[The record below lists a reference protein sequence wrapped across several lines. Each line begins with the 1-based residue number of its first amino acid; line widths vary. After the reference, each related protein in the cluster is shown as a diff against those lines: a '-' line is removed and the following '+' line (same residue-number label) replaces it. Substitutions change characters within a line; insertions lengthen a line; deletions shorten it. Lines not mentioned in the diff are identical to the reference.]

1 MEYTEGAGLGWVGWS
16 PLSFSI
22 PRRLRRLC
30 ESENV
35 IRILA
40 SYSLHPMKELLPW
53 QHPSPNN
60 FLTVQMGGFPYTG
73 WEVQGRKSYRDNGEK
88 KLALPLHCNPGCD
101 SPLQSSEKWN
111 WKATVETLVGN
122 HFWAVHIGTGWFPPG
137 GWELKASRRPEQRTD
152 LYFIICEGFTLF

>member
-1 MEYTEGAGLGWVGWS
+1 MEYTEGAGLGLVGWS

-60 FLTVQMGGFPYTG
+60 FLTVPYTG
-73 WEVQGRKSYRDNGEK
+73 WKVQGRKSYRDNGEK
-88 KLALPLHCNPGCD
+88 YWLCLCIVILVVIALYKVQKSGT
-101 SPLQSSEKWN
+101 EKQLWRHLLE
-111 WKATVETLVGN
+111 TIFELSTLVLAGFLREAESSKHQEGQN
-122 HFWAVHIGTGWFPPG
+122 REQICTSSSV
-137 GWELKASRRPEQRTD
+137 KAL
-152 LYFIICEGFTLF
+152 LYFSRC